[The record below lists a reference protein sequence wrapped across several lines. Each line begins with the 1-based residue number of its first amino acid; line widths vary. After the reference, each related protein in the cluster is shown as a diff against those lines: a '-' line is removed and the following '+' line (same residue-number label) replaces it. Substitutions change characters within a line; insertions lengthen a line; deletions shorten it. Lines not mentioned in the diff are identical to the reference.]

1 MKTLQALIN
10 RNRKLF
16 FRDRGMLFSSLITP
30 VILIVLYATFLAK
43 VYKDSFTSYLP
54 KILHVSEKLID
65 GAVASKLG
73 AALIAVSCVTVTFCV
88 NLTMVQ
94 DKASG
99 ARKDFDVSP
108 VKRPVL
114 YLGYFC
120 ATVLNSLMVN
130 VLALVLCLFYIGK
143 MGWYLSATDLAWM
156 VLDVLLLVLFGAVL
170 SSIICYPLKTQGQ
183 MSAVGT
189 IVSAGYGFICGAYMP
204 VSNFGDGL
212 QKLLSYLPGTYG
224 TSLLKNHMLRGVF
237 AQMKEDG
244 FPKQSVTEIAKSL
257 DCLPVFRG
265 EVVSTQEM
273 IAVMAASILILGAV
287 YLVMTAI
294 FVKRNTVK
302 S

>member
-10 RNRKLF
+10 RNQKLF

-65 GAVASKLG
+65 GAVVSQLG
-73 AALIAVSCVTVTFCV
+73 AALLAVSCVTVTFCV

-130 VLALVLCLFYIGK
+130 VLALVLCLFYIRK

-212 QKLLSYLPGTYG
+212 QKFLSYLPGTYG

-244 FPKQSVTEIAKSL
+244 FPKQSVTEIVKSL
-257 DCLPVFRG
+257 DCRPMFRG

-273 IAVMAASILILGAV
+273 IAVMAASILILGAI
-287 YLVMTAI
+287 YLVVTAI
-294 FVKRNTVK
+294 FIKRNTVK

>member
-10 RNRKLF
+10 RNQKLF

-65 GAVASKLG
+65 GAVASQLG
-73 AALIAVSCVTVTFCV
+73 AALLAVSCVTVTFCV

-130 VLALVLCLFYIGK
+130 VLALVLCLFYIRK

-212 QKLLSYLPGTYG
+212 RKFLSYLPGTYG

-244 FPKQSVTEIAKSL
+244 FPKQSVTEIVKSL
-257 DCLPVFRG
+257 DCRPMFRG

-273 IAVMAASILILGAV
+273 IAVMAASILILGAI
-287 YLVMTAI
+287 YLVVTAI
-294 FVKRNTVK
+294 FIKRNTVK

>member
-10 RNRKLF
+10 RNQKLF

-65 GAVASKLG
+65 GAVASQLG
-73 AALIAVSCVTVTFCV
+73 AALLAVSCVTVTFCV

-130 VLALVLCLFYIGK
+130 VLALVLCLFYIRK

-212 QKLLSYLPGTYG
+212 QNFLSYLPGTYG

-244 FPKQSVTEIAKSL
+244 FPKQSVTEIVKSL
-257 DCLPVFRG
+257 DCRPMFRG

-287 YLVMTAI
+287 YLVVTAI
-294 FVKRNTVK
+294 FIKRNTVK